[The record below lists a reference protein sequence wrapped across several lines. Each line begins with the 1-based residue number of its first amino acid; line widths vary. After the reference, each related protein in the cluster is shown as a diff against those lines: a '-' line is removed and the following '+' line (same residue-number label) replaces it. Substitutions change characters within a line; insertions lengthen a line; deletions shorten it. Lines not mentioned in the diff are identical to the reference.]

1 MTSTNGSSP
10 NRAILYARVS
20 TDEQTRT
27 GYSLAQQLEALRE
40 YAAREGLQVLEE
52 VSDPGQ
58 SGASL
63 ERPGMDRVRD
73 LVAAGGIS
81 VVLAQDRDRF
91 TREPAYHYLLKG
103 EFGEHGTKLRALN
116 DSGDESPEGEL
127 TDGILDQLAKYERT
141 KFTERSRRGKLRKA
155 REGKIVATK
164 MPHYGFKLTASRDAY
179 EVDETTMPVVR
190 RIFHMVGSQGYS
202 LHGVKKRFEAQG
214 LLTPAGKRYW
224 STTFIREVIKDD
236 VYCPHTF
243 EELEALVTPGVAAR
257 LEPDKSYGICWFNRK
272 RHTYKQV
279 AQDSPEGKV
288 YRKKK
293 AATDRPRNEWIAVP
307 VPDAGISR
315 ELVDAAKRAI
325 RDNSKPSSAGRR
337 AWELSGGILYC
348 GSSGRQMVPHSS
360 KSGGRYLY
368 YYRCR
373 RRWHQGR
380 DACQN
385 SRLRR
390 VEDLEAPVWEMVS
403 GLLKDPD
410 QLRADLD
417 TMIELERRSM
427 RGDPNREQE
436 TWLNTLAEV
445 DRKRARYQEMAADDL
460 ITFDELKSKLAD
472 LDDTRSVAER
482 ELEALRA
489 HRERVVELETDR
501 DALLDS
507 LVGIAPDALDSLA
520 PDERHH
526 VYKTLK
532 LRVVTHKDD
541 SLDLSGT
548 FEESPVMCQSG
559 TLRPSPS
566 SPPSRVLRG
575 RSGSTLSRLAC
586 TH

>member
-1 MTSTNGSSP
+1 MPSTNGHGP
-10 NRAILYARVS
+10 KRAILYARVS
-20 TDEQTRT
+20 TDEQARS
-27 GYSLAQQLEALRE
+27 GYSLAQQLEALRAHCE
-40 YAAREGLQVLEE
+40 REGYEVLEE

-58 SGASL
+58 GGASL

-179 EVDETTMPVVR
+179 EVDQTTMPVVR

-257 LEPDKSYGICWFNRK
+257 LEPDKSYGICWFNRQ

-337 AWELSGGILYC
+337 AWELSGGVLYC
-348 GSSGRQMVPHSS
+348 GSCGRQMVPHSS

-390 VEDLEAPVWEMVS
+390 VEDLEALVWEMVS

-532 LRVVTHKDD
+532 LRVVTHKDG

-559 TLRPSPS
+559 TLRPSPY

-586 TH
+586 SH